1 MKKFAGFLVTTI
13 ILLMI
18 LSACQQFG
26 KLPDTAANSKIE
38 QSANYSRDQQ
48 RFINGFVVPSRSSPS
63 QLSFWDDP
71 FGKQQPN
78 FLFNRNQ
85 TTPNSYLPHVSY
97 ADLRAEAAASNGLQF
112 VWLGH
117 STLLLFIGTTTVL
130 IDPVFSTAAAPLPI
144 IVRRFQPPA
153 IALAELPPIDYV
165 VISHDHYDHLDM
177 ATIKHFA
184 STNVQFLVPLGV
196 GSHLLHWGVA
206 ANKIRELDWWDS
218 FTAQDLQFTATP
230 AQHFSGRLG
239 PFLTNK
245 TLWSSW
251 VIRHRE
257 QSLFFSGDSGFS
269 EHYKEIGGR
278 LGPFDL
284 VFMDSGQYNE
294 QWRSV
299 HNMPSEVIQGFK
311 DLQGRY
317 LIPIHWGMF
326 SLSLHNWFDPP
337 EQVSQ
342 LARAEGIAV
351 LTPRLGELVSV
362 NRPPPFQPWWRD
374 IITDAAP

>member
-13 ILLMI
+13 LLLII
-18 LSACQQFG
+18 LSACQQLG
-26 KLPDTAANSKIE
+26 KLPDTAANSKLE
-38 QSANYSRDQQ
+38 QSANYSKGQQ
-48 RFINGFVVPSRSSPS
+48 RFINGFVTPYRPGPS
-63 QLSFWDDP
+63 QRSFWDDP
-71 FGKQQPN
+71 LGKQQPN

-85 TTPNSYLPHVSY
+85 TTPNSYLPQMSY
-97 ADLRAEAAASNGLQF
+97 ADLRAKAAASNGLQF

-117 STLLLFIGTTTVL
+117 STLLLFVGKSTVL
-130 IDPVFSTAAAPLPI
+130 VDPVFSTAAAPLPI

-153 IALAELPPIDYV
+153 MALAELPPIDYV

-184 STNVQFLVPLGV
+184 NADVQFLVPLGV
-196 GSHLLHWGVA
+196 GSHLSHWGIA

-218 FTAQDLQFTATP
+218 FTVQDLKFTATP

-251 VIRHRE
+251 VIQHRE
-257 QSLFFSGDSGFS
+257 QSLFFSGDSGYS
-269 EHYKEIGGR
+269 AHYKDIGRR

-317 LIPIHWGMF
+317 LVPIHWGMF

-337 EQVSQ
+337 EHVSQ

-351 LTPRLGELVSV
+351 LTPKLGELISV

-374 IITDAAP
+374 VIAGAPP